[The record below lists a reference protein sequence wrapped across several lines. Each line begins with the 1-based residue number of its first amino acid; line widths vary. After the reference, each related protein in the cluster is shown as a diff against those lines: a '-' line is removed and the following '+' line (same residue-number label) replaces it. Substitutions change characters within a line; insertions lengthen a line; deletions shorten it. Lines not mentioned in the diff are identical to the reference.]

1 MIDHEAADELLAG
14 YVLGSLTGPDAVE
27 ADRLLTEHVPDC
39 LTCRAT
45 LDAFQGVTG
54 ELGLVADPL
63 APPETLLPRME
74 RELTGG
80 RSRRAGFP
88 SWSPARVV
96 AGAAA
101 AVVLIGVVGLS
112 LLNDGGSDPS
122 QLLTKA
128 DLAQVTQ
135 LKAQPETSVAPITSS
150 VADAEEVEPSDHS
163 ELYVMGTFEAAGPGL
178 TYRLYAISG
187 ESASYLGDLN
197 PPTGVVAFR
206 VAVDPATVDELI
218 LRIEPVA
225 SPPSM
230 PVTASAQPAA

>member
-1 MIDHEAADELLAG
+1 VIDHEAADELLAG
-14 YVLGSLTGPDAVE
+14 YVLGSLTGPDAEE

-80 RSRRAGFP
+80 RRRSGLP

-112 LLNDGGSDPS
+112 LLNDGGDPS

-128 DLAQVTQ
+128 DLAQVNQ
-135 LKAQPETSVAPITSS
+135 LKAQPETSVAPITST

-163 ELYVMGTFEAAGPGL
+163 ELYVMGTFEAAGPGF
-178 TYRLYAISG
+178 TYRLYAVGDGST
-187 ESASYLGDLN
+187 SYIGDLN
-197 PPTGVVAFR
+197 PPTGLVAFR

-218 LRIEPVA
+218 LQIEPVA
-225 SPPSM
+225 SPPSE

>member
-1 MIDHEAADELLAG
+1 MIDHDAADELLAG
-14 YVLGSLTGPDAVE
+14 YVLGSLTGPDAEE

-80 RSRRAGFP
+80 RTRRANLP
-88 SWSPARVV
+88 SWSPARIV

-112 LLNDGGSDPS
+112 LLNDGGDPS

-128 DLAQVTQ
+128 DLAQVNQ
-135 LKAQPETSVAPITSS
+135 LKAQPETSVAPITST

-163 ELYVMGTFEAAGPGL
+163 ELYVMGTFEAAGPGF
-178 TYRLYAISG
+178 TYRLYAVRDGST
-187 ESASYLGDLN
+187 SYIGDLN
-197 PPTGVVAFR
+197 PPSGLVAFR
-206 VAVDPATVDELI
+206 VAVDPATVDGLI
-218 LRIEPVA
+218 LQVEPVA
-225 SPPSM
+225 SPPSE
-230 PVTASAQPAA
+230 PVGSSAQPAA